1 MATRGEIRTSVNN
14 RTRETGINTIV
25 NDAINTTLQEIQSPG
40 WAFSAQQRRTHQHYW
55 NFNKRKTTLATV
67 ASQEDYELPRDVDK
81 IYLIRQITSPSV
93 LRFIEDRDFY
103 LQIPYPTASGNPF
116 WYRIFEETGVAV
128 VLSADDRVSIVSSS
142 ATGDTTQT
150 ISVVGYASDD
160 GIKDSETIALNGI
173 TTVNGTKTWKAN
185 KPLRISKS
193 AATTGTVTIKK
204 YTAPLTTILTL
215 GPEDKSAYFKIASF
229 YPIPS
234 AVITMYLEYFTRI
247 RIMANDSDTPD
258 IPEEWHWVIEQG
270 AVAKILAYRENEAGT
285 IVAQKLYAE
294 GVLAMIESDKQQP
307 DLIKYM
313 GSSNLSKPTVVDFG
327 KNSTYDRSAYGINI

>member
-1 MATRGEIRTSVNN
+1 MTRSEIRTAVNN
-14 RTRETGINTIV
+14 RTRETGINTII
-25 NDAINTTLQEIQSPG
+25 NDMINNTLQEIQSPG

-55 NFNKRKTTLATV
+55 NFNKRKATLATV
-67 ASQEDYELPRDVDK
+67 ANQEDYELPRDVDK
-81 IYLIRQITSPSV
+81 IYLIRQITSPTV

-128 VLSADDRVSIVSSS
+128 VLSTDDKVTIVSSS
-142 ATGDTTQT
+142 TSDTTQT
-150 ISVVGYASDD
+150 ISVVGYASAD
-160 GIKDSETIALNGI
+160 GIKDSETISLNGT
-173 TTVNGTKTWKAN
+173 TTVNGTKTWKAG
-185 KPLRISKS
+185 KALRISKS
-193 AATTGTVTIKK
+193 AKTVGTVSIKEFTTP
-204 YTAPLTTILTL
+204 YTTILTL
-215 GPEDKSAYFKIASF
+215 GPEDKSAYFRIVSF

-270 AVAKILAYRENEAGT
+270 AVAKVLAYRENEAGT

-313 GSSNLSKPTVVDFG
+313 GSNKADSRTVVDFG
-327 KNSTYDRSAYGINI
+327 KNTTYDRSAYGIRI